1 MLVIYSKDGCS
12 ACDSAKM
19 MLTNIGVDFS
29 VVNTSEDFDAFEF
42 ILSEGHRSFPQIYNY
57 GKLFVQGG
65 YQGLVKMGTEE
76 IRRVLIGSESIAA

>member
-42 ILSEGHRSFPQIYNY
+42 ILSLSQGSHRLLHAGSSSHWP
-57 GKLFVQGG
+57 GK
-65 YQGLVKMGTEE
+65 
-76 IRRVLIGSESIAA
+76 